1 MRYETTLSLTPP
13 TATAQ
18 HHGERVMKVNGRY
31 VVKYFMKPA
40 QRRVRDNYMRL
51 LAQDIAMREDG
62 IGSVHMFNTAVIV
75 EIDFMFPHTANTR
88 KRDKGKTF
96 PKITRPDVDNMAK
109 GLLDCICKAGIIQ
122 DDGLIFDLRLR
133 KFNVPHGKQGV
144 RILVT
149 DELYTYY
156 NEDNKEP
163 DNGKIRESK

>member
-18 HHGERVMKVNGRY
+18 HKGERIVKVGNKCFIKHY
-31 VVKYFMKPA
+31 MKPA
-40 QRRVRDNYMRL
+40 QAKVRDNYIRL
-51 LAQDIAMREDG
+51 LKQDIRTREDG
-62 IGSVHMFNTAVIV
+62 VGLVSTFTTAVIV
-75 EIDFMFPHTANTR
+75 EIDFFFPHPSCTR
-88 KRDKGKTF
+88 KKDKGKTF
-96 PKITRPDVDNMAK
+96 PKVTRPDVDNMAK
-109 GLLDCICKAGIIQ
+109 GLLDCLTTVGIIQ

-149 DELYTYY
+149 DELHTYY

-163 DNGKIRESK
+163 DNGKI